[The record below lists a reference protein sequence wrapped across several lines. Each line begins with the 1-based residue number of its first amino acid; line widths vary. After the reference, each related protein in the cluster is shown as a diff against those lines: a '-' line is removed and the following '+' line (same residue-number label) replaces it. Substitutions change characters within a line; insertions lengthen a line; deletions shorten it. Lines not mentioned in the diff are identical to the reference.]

1 MGRGGEQR
9 RQGEF
14 HLRYRTRSQS
24 LSDRW
29 QGDINLIFDVDGRRL
44 REERKGGIEESRD
57 GERYDKGQ

>member
-1 MGRGGEQR
+1 VGWGGEQR

-14 HLRYRTRSQS
+14 HLRYRNSQS

-29 QGDINLIFDVDGRRL
+29 QGDINLTFDVDGRRL
-44 REERKGGIEESRD
+44 REERKGGKEEPRD